1 MQRLITESWIEHSH
15 GTDQPVHLAGFWIS
29 TETHQGLEIPL
40 SALRCA
46 VIHVDD
52 YLPDL
57 GREIARWSSA

>member
-46 VIHVDD
+46 VIHVD
-52 YLPDL
+52 
-57 GREIARWSSA
+57 E